1 MSSLRSRTI
10 RLANSNPELRPVLLP
25 ILERTAGN
33 LEEEMNPY
41 MLDAETPLW
50 EIVNE
55 DLQGNVEDITRSVS
69 ALVLKASRELSRV
82 NKFTT
87 EDTKELYYGDLKARL
102 ISAIERILP
111 D

>member
-10 RLANSNPELRPVLLP
+10 HLANSNPELRPVLLP

-33 LEEEMNPY
+33 LAEEMNPY
-41 MLDAETPLW
+41 MLDADQPTW
-50 EIVNE
+50 DWANE
-55 DLQGNVEDITRSVS
+55 DLQGNIEDTTAAVS
-69 ALVLKASRELSRV
+69 ALVMKASRDLSRV
-82 NKFTT
+82 SKFVTD
-87 EDTKELYYGDLKARL
+87 DTKELYYGDLKARL

>member
-10 RLANSNPELRPVLLP
+10 RLANSDPELRPLLLP
-25 ILERTAGN
+25 ILEKTAGN
-33 LEEEMNPY
+33 MAEELNPY
-41 MLDAETPLW
+41 MLDADRPTW
-50 EIVNE
+50 QWANE
-55 DLQGNVEDITRSVS
+55 DLQGNVEDTTEAVS
-69 ALVLKASRELSRV
+69 ALVMKASRDLSRV
-82 NKFTT
+82 SKFST